1 MKPPLYSLLKMILF
15 YIIFLVGTVNTFA
28 QSWDQIIKITASNNG
43 GSSARSIDDSYAYS
57 VAISGNYAIV
67 GGIRE
72 DSDANGLNNLL
83 DAGAAYILFNDNGS
97 WAQIKKITAPIRGFG
112 DSFGLA
118 VAMDGDYAVVTAFIE
133 DEDAA
138 ETNTVQDAGSAYI
151 FKKDGGG
158 ANNWGLVKKITAPVR
173 SVADQ
178 FGSSVAI
185 SGDYVI
191 VGAFNEDEDADE
203 LNSLN
208 DAGSAYIFRKDEGG
222 TENWGL
228 LKKICAG
235 TRAAD
240 DWFGYSVSIN
250 GAFAVVGAYREDED
264 PLETNTLSSS
274 GSAYVFGKDQGG
286 TDNWGLVKKLTAA
299 VRAAGDNFGSSVSI
313 NGDYVIVG
321 APSESEDASEANSLF
336 SAGAAYI
343 FKKDQGGTDNW
354 GQLRKIVPAIRATND
369 VFGASV
375 SINGSYAIAGAQGE
389 SEDASETN
397 TLSRAG
403 GAYIF
408 RKDQG
413 GSDNWGQEQKIVA
426 AVRAAS
432 DDFGVSV
439 AIGGAFAI
447 VGAWQEDEDALD
459 ANSILNAGSAYI
471 FHTNGPL
478 PVTLAT
484 FEGVESENRALLS
497 WVTATESHSDY
508 FDIQK
513 SRDGRV
519 WKDLGRVSAAVHSD
533 DLRSYVFTDDNPLDE
548 DSPGNV
554 SFYRLKMV
562 DMDGSFAY
570 SRVVS
575 LSFVKN
581 TGPVLYPNP
590 VSDKLHINP
599 AEAVRIESIV
609 IVNNLGQL
617 VLQSFGN
624 NRVGI
629 AVNVLAPGLYLA
641 QIRKKGGA
649 VRFQKVVV
657 AR

>member
-1 MKPPLYSLLKMILF
+1 MKPPLHSLLKMALF
-15 YIIFLVGTVNTFA
+15 YIIFLAGSVNTFA
-28 QSWDQIIKITASNNG
+28 QNWNQIIKVTASNNG
-43 GSSARSIDDSYAYS
+43 GSPDRSIDDSYAYS

-83 DAGAAYILFNDNGS
+83 DAGAAYILFNDDGN

-112 DSFGLA
+112 DSFGLS
-118 VAMDGDYAVVTAFIE
+118 VAMDGDYAVVAAFIE

-151 FKKDGGG
+151 FKKDQGGTD
-158 ANNWGLVKKITAPVR
+158 NWGLVKKITAPVR
-173 SVADQ
+173 NVADQ
-178 FGSSVAI
+178 FGSSVSI
-185 SGDYVI
+185 SGDYII

-235 TRAAD
+235 TRAAS

-264 PLETNTLSSS
+264 ALEANTLNSS
-274 GSAYVFGKDQGG
+274 GSAYLFGKDQGG

-299 VRAAGDNFGSSVSI
+299 VRAAGDTFGSSVSI
-313 NGDYVIVG
+313 NGDYLIVG

-354 GQLRKIVPAIRATND
+354 GQLRKIVPAIRAAND
-369 VFGASV
+369 IFGASV

-389 SEDASETN
+389 REDASEAN
-397 TLSRAG
+397 TLTRAG
-403 GAYIF
+403 AVYIF
-408 RKDQG
+408 RKDLG

-426 AVRAAS
+426 AARAVS

-439 AIGGAFAI
+439 AVGGAFAI

-478 PVTLAT
+478 PVALAT
-484 FEGVESENRALLS
+484 FEAVESENRALLS
-497 WVTATESHSDY
+497 WVTTMESHSDY

-513 SRDGRV
+513 SGDGHI
-519 WKDLGRVSAAVHSD
+519 WKTLGRVLAAVKSEQR
-533 DLRSYVFTDDNPLDE
+533 RSYAFIDNNPLDG
-548 DSPGNV
+548 DPPGRVNL
-554 SFYRLKMV
+554 YRLKMV

-570 SRVVS
+570 SRIVS

-581 TGPVLYPNP
+581 GGLVLYPNP

-599 AEAVRIESIV
+599 AEAVKIESIMM
-609 IVNNLGQL
+609 INNAGQI

-624 NRVGI
+624 DKTGI
-629 AVNVLAPGLYLA
+629 AVHALAPGIYLA
-641 QIRKKGGA
+641 QIRKKGGT
-649 VRFQKVVV
+649 VEFQKVIV
-657 AR
+657 AP